1 MTQVTLQAPEI
12 HCSHC
17 KESIEGAVGALSGVE
32 RVSVDIPSA
41 TIAVSYDDQAV
52 QLDSIKEAVEDQ
64 GYEVTA

>member
-1 MTQVTLQAPEI
+1 MTEVVLQAPEI

-17 KESIEGAVGALSGVE
+17 KESIEGAVGALGGVE
-32 RVSVDIPSA
+32 TVSVDIPTA

-52 QLDSIKEAVEDQ
+52 NLDSIKNAVEDQ